1 MGWNGLERNKLDYI
15 LTDLLPVEL
24 SELFSFRSFYDFLL
38 EKEQQSILALLTKE
52 YKTLMANGKQIMFK
66 NGWAT
71 TPLKYNILKGTD
83 STREMSVIQPL
94 SALNLFLFMECYQK
108 DILNYFESKNCFS
121 IRYHKKN
128 TALHY
133 KSRLNKATQYFQL
146 QSKPARRSAIQ
157 QTGSYFRISPFESI
171 NSFPDSRP
179 WRISNF
185 KYRYYAT
192 MDYKSCFGSIYTHA
206 YKWIIER
213 NVIDSTAADNSNF
226 FISIDR
232 VLQNIN
238 GKSSNGLIVGPE
250 FSRMIA
256 EVLLQQI
263 DSDVLLALS
272 ADGIKRNKDYTIYR
286 YVDDIFVFTSTQE
299 YLEKIIE
306 KYKMLGEKY
315 LLQLNELKLVR
326 GETPCVPKG
335 WLEKTRHIS
344 DVIDQI
350 FYTGKRTDYDV
361 LPDEDRFIV
370 KSDYIPVDRIKS
382 EITVIMKAYPEN
394 RRTIVSFLLS
404 TLLNNISKRKDG
416 YILFGDKKISNA
428 MYFRVTR
435 ITPFRRFRKIYGY
448 FASFE
453 KNVGCIALDD
463 YTFEYTAQK
472 LQFSLVIN

>member
-38 EKEQQSILALLTKE
+38 EKEQQATLEILTKK
-52 YKTLMANGKQIMFK
+52 YKTLMANGKQKMFEK
-66 NGWAT
+66 GWAT

-128 TALHY
+128 TALYY
-133 KSRLNKATQYFQL
+133 KSRANKATQYFQL
-146 QSKPARRSAIQ
+146 QSKRAGRSAVQ
-157 QTGSYFRISPFESI
+157 QSGSYFRISPFESI

-185 KYRYYAT
+185 KYRYYAS
-192 MDYKSCFGSIYTHA
+192 MDYKSCFDSIYTHA

-213 NVIDSTAADNSNF
+213 NVIDSTAADNSNL
-226 FISIDR
+226 FIIIDR

-263 DSDVLLALS
+263 DSEVLLALS
-272 ADGIKRNKDYTIYR
+272 ADGMERSRDYTIYR

-299 YLEKIIE
+299 YIEKIIE

-315 LLQLNELKLVR
+315 LLQLNELKLAK

-344 DVIDQI
+344 I
-350 FYTGKRTDYDV
+350 
-361 LPDEDRFIV
+361 
-370 KSDYIPVDRIKS
+370 S
-382 EITVIMKAYPEN
+382 
-394 RRTIVSFLLS
+394 LL
-404 TLLNNISKRKDG
+404 
-416 YILFGDKKISNA
+416 
-428 MYFRVTR
+428 
-435 ITPFRRFRKIYGY
+435 
-448 FASFE
+448 
-453 KNVGCIALDD
+453 
-463 YTFEYTAQK
+463 YTACRP
-472 LQFSLVIN
+472 FCSSITFI